1 MSRKASGR
9 VTVKPLAVRWWLALF
24 LFNPAT
30 PAWAWPTT
38 AFLSHYWHRPV
49 PIGGPSPPRWPAFET
64 ALSARACGQCHI
76 SQYREWRKSRHALA
90 MGPGVM
96 GQLAQAGL
104 GRWAFVRGCLSCH
117 APARRQWREVKAAL
131 KGHPLATFAR
141 QGVTC
146 ADCHVRHYQRFG
158 PPLEPYLAAGRI
170 VHGGF
175 TPSWDFTRSRFCI
188 SCHQFHRDGA
198 RLHGA
203 LLENVYGE
211 WRKSRYAREGV
222 TCQSCHMPD
231 GRHNFYGI
239 HNPRFVRRALT
250 IRFQTQP
257 LGADHALIAHLVITN
272 SGVGHDFPTYTTP
285 KVVATIWQRCARHVC
300 PGSVRRLVIGRRI
313 SLDLKHQ
320 YFDTRIKPGQSRDLS
335 YDVKKAARATAL
347 AARIMV
353 YPDAAY
359 VRFFRA
365 YLVRYTL
372 TASERRAIQRVLA
385 RDEHSDYVLWQADR
399 PLPPR

>member
-1 MSRKASGR
+1 M
-9 VTVKPLAVRWWLALF
+9 
-24 LFNPAT
+24 
-30 PAWAWPTT
+30 PTT
-38 AFLSHYWHRPV
+38 AFLSHYWTRPV
-49 PIGGPSPPRWPAFET
+49 PIGGPAPPHWPAFET

-76 SQYREWRKSRHALA
+76 SQYRQWRKSRHALA

-96 GQLAQAGL
+96 GQLAKAGL
-104 GRWAFVRGCLSCH
+104 SHWAFVRGCLSCH
-117 APARRQWREVKAAL
+117 APARRQWREVRAML
-131 KGHPLATFAR
+131 NGHPLVPLAH

-158 PPLEPYLAAGRI
+158 PALEPYLAAGRI

-175 TPSWDFTRSRFCI
+175 TPRRAFTRSRFCI
-188 SCHQFHRDGA
+188 SCHQFHRSGA
-198 RLHGA
+198 RLNGS
-203 LLENVYGE
+203 LLENVYGQ
-211 WRKSRYAREGV
+211 WRKSRYAREKV

-250 IRFQTQP
+250 IHFRTRP
-257 LGADHALIAHLVITN
+257 LGSGQALKARLVITN

-285 KVVATIWQRCARHVC
+285 EVIATIWQRCARVVC
-300 PGSVRRLVIGRRI
+300 RGSVRRLVIGWRI

-320 YFDTRIKPGQSRDLS
+320 YFDTRLKPGQSRDLS
-335 YDVKKAARATAL
+335 YDVAKAPRATAL
-347 AARIMV
+347 AARIKV

-365 YLVRYTL
+365 YLARYTL
-372 TASERRAIQRVLA
+372 TASERRTIRQALT
-385 RDEHSDYVLWQADR
+385 RDLHSSYVLWQADR
-399 PLPPR
+399 PLPSPQTLRPAGPH

>member
-1 MSRKASGR
+1 M
-9 VTVKPLAVRWWLALF
+9 
-24 LFNPAT
+24 

-38 AFLSHYWHRPV
+38 AFLSHYWHRPL
-49 PIGGPSPPRWPAFET
+49 PIGDPSPPHWPAFET

-76 SQYREWRKSRHALA
+76 SQYRQWRKSRHAVA

-117 APARRQWREVKAAL
+117 APAHRQWREIEAAL
-131 KGHPLATFAR
+131 KGRPLATLAR

-175 TPSWDFTRSRFCI
+175 TPSRDFTRSRFCL

-231 GRHNFYGI
+231 GRHDFYGI

-250 IRFQTQP
+250 IRFRTGP
-257 LGADHALIAHLVITN
+257 PGSGHALIAHLALTN
-272 SGVGHDFPTYTTP
+272 SGAGHDFPTYTTP
-285 KVVATIWQRCARHVC
+285 EVVATIWQDCAGRAC
-300 PGSVRRLVIGRRI
+300 PGTIRRLVIGWRI
-313 SLDLKHQ
+313 SLDLKRQ
-320 YFDTRIKPGQSRDLS
+320 YFDTRLAPGQSRRLS
-335 YDVKKAARATAL
+335 YDVARNPRATAL
-347 AARIMV
+347 KARIV
-353 YPDAAY
+353 VSPDAAY
-359 VRFFRA
+359 VHFFRA
-365 YLVRYTL
+365 YLVRDHL
-372 TASERRAIQRVLA
+372 TPKERAAIRQALA
-385 RDEHSDYVLWQADR
+385 RDEGSRYVLWRAKRDLSAVPQAAA
-399 PLPPR
+399 PSP